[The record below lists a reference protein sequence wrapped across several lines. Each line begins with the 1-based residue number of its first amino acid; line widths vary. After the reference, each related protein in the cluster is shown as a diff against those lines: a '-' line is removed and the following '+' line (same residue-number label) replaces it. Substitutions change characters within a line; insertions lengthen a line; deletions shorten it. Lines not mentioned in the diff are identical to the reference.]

1 MRFYFNLP
9 GRVTK
14 VKIVLTEEKDGE
26 LVQEKSYNFTK
37 EQFKAFLNDHQRAA
51 YINALVGADW
61 TNPEDVRKTK
71 KEMRAKRKARKEKRS
86 IVNGESARGLN
97 KEEFEQAIAE
107 GAVVVGADLN
117 HSDPIQEK
125 GDEGGGN

>member
-14 VKIVLTEEKDGE
+14 VKITLTEERDGE
-26 LVQEKSYNFTK
+26 LIQEKSYNFTK

-61 TNPEDVRKTK
+61 TNPEDVRKSK
-71 KEMRAKRKARKEKRS
+71 KEMRDKRKAKKEGRYPWG
-86 IVNGESARGLN
+86 NGN
-97 KEEFEQAIAE
+97 KNVTEIEKVDEEQAKFAAE
-107 GAVVVGADLN
+107 
-117 HSDPIQEK
+117 
-125 GDEGGGN
+125 EGGNK

>member
-26 LVQEKSYNFTK
+26 FVQEKSYNFTK
-37 EQFKAFLNDHQRAA
+37 DQFKAFLNDHQRAA

-61 TNPEDVRKTK
+61 ANPEDVRRAK
-71 KEMRAKRKARKEKRS
+71 KERKKKKEDKRYPWGNGNKNVTEIEK
-86 IVNGESARGLN
+86 VDE
-97 KEEFEQAIAE
+97 EQAKFAAE
-107 GAVVVGADLN
+107 
-117 HSDPIQEK
+117 
-125 GDEGGGN
+125 EGGNE

>member
-61 TNPEDVRKTK
+61 TNPEDVRKSK
-71 KEMRAKRKARKEKRS
+71 KEMRAKRKAKKEKRYPW
-86 IVNGESARGLN
+86 
-97 KEEFEQAIAE
+97 
-107 GAVVVGADLN
+107 GAGDEPVIDADLN
-117 HSDPIQEK
+117 SSDPIPEK
-125 GDEGGGN
+125 GDEGGNGD

>member
-61 TNPEDVRKTK
+61 TNPEDVRKSK
-71 KEMRAKRKARKEKRS
+71 KEMRAKRKAKKEKRYS
-86 IVNGESARGLN
+86 WGEGNN
-97 KEEFEQAIAE
+97 KVTEIEKVDEEQAKFAAE
-107 GAVVVGADLN
+107 
-117 HSDPIQEK
+117 
-125 GDEGGGN
+125 EGGNE

>member
-14 VKIVLTEEKDGE
+14 VKIVLIEEKDGE

-37 EQFKAFLNDHQRAA
+37 EQFKAFLNDRQRAA

-61 TNPEDVRKTK
+61 TNPEDVRKSK
-71 KEMRAKRKARKEKRS
+71 KEMRAKREARKEKRYPWG
-86 IVNGESARGLN
+86 NGN
-97 KEEFEQAIAE
+97 KNTTEIEKVDEEQAKFAAE
-107 GAVVVGADLN
+107 
-117 HSDPIQEK
+117 
-125 GDEGGGN
+125 EGGNE

>member
-61 TNPEDVRKTK
+61 TNPEDVRKSK
-71 KEMRAKRKARKEKRS
+71 KEMRAKRKAKKEKRYS
-86 IVNGESARGLN
+86 WGAGDEPVRTIS
-97 KEEFEQAIAE
+97 KEEFDQALDAAE
-107 GAVVVGADLN
+107 
-117 HSDPIQEK
+117 
-125 GDEGGGN
+125 EGGNE